1 MKLLS
6 NVVGDSNDDN
16 NFPHKFLLTNTQVL
30 KLRKAFTNN
39 CSINIR
45 LSKTQLHKIRQS
57 GGFLDRILGPL
68 LKTGLPLMKNMLKPL
83 AKSILIPLVLIA
95 SALATDAAIHKKM
108 FGSGMT
114 MLIMSNKKMNDIM
127 KIVC

>member
-57 GGFLDRILGPL
+57 GGFLGRILGPL